1 MKARPALIFAVAVL
15 LALPLFGFAQKQ
27 SAPAPQAQSQ
37 QPAQNAN
44 ANAQNEDDVR
54 EAVFRYQFKELNV
67 QVAYYFISIDNKNP
81 TQAFLDRFRENSPE
95 VRPAAD
101 AHFEKK
107 PIPGYVERHNDKQ
120 GIMFRQGAIRWNS
133 ETQADVEGGYECG
146 DLCDPA
152 NGAYHVAHTAD
163 GWNVT
168 SFDPA
173 KPHS

>member
-1 MKARPALIFAVAVL
+1 MKARPALIFVVAVF
-15 LALPLFGFAQKQ
+15 LALPSLGFAQKQ
-27 SAPAPQAQSQ
+27 NAPAPQAQS
-37 QPAQNAN
+37 QNAN

-54 EAVFRYQFKELNV
+54 EAVFRYQFKQLTV

-81 TQAFLDRFRENSPE
+81 ESAFLDRFRENSPE

-101 AHFEKK
+101 ARYEKK
-107 PIPGYVERHNDKQ
+107 PIPGYVEKRTDKQ
-120 GIMFRQGAIRWNS
+120 GIMFRQGAIHWNS

-146 DLCDPA
+146 ELCDPA
-152 NGAYHVAHTAD
+152 TGVYHVAHSAD